1 MSDSVVIKAS
11 LEREGSSLP
20 EIRRFGVPSD
30 ASASFDYLFKKI
42 SEVFPGLVRG
52 NFNLYW
58 KDIDGD
64 LVSFSSDEELL
75 EALGFV
81 TGSVFRIYIKKYAPQ
96 THSPRYG
103 SGELHP
109 DIICDGCEGA
119 VYGVRYKCLVCPD
132 YDLCSQ
138 CEDQNTHPLH
148 DMWKMVSLKSARCG
162 AAGRM
167 PFMVPPQCHQW
178 MNNFMSQFQNPG
190 CGTNKEGAP
199 SGADDQNKSDTGK
212 KGATTPQEEYLKNVG
227 QSVAAFLA
235 PFGID
240 VDVDIEH
247 NGRRQG
253 VNPQAGQQFF
263 RNLMAQIFGKC
274 PGQPGNCAKEGAPS
288 GADKQNKTDTDK
300 RGETTPEEECLNNM
314 GQSVAAFL
322 ASFGS
327 DVDHSGHPQGVNSQA
342 GQQVFSNLMAQMFG
356 QCPVQPGNHAKEGA
370 EKDSDKQPSD
380 ETTERDTEKEGHSSG
395 EGWTLLSDTA
405 CSSPQASADTYPHTG
420 HPDPRIADALHQ
432 MLLMGFSD
440 DGGWL
445 SRLLEA
451 KNGDISQVLDAIK
464 PNKE

>member
-20 EIRRFGVPSD
+20 EIRRFGIPSD
-30 ASASFDYLFKKI
+30 VSASFDYLFKKI
-42 SEVFPGLVRG
+42 SEMFPGLVRG
-52 NFNLYW
+52 NFNLHW
-58 KDIDGD
+58 KDSDGD

-81 TGSVFRIYIKKYAPQ
+81 TDSVFRIYIKKYAPQ

-119 VYGVRYKCLVCPD
+119 MYGVRYKCLVCPD

-148 DMWKMVSLKSARCG
+148 DMWKMVSPKSARCG

-178 MNNFMSQFQNPG
+178 MNNFMSQFQNQHPG

-199 SGADDQNKSDTGK
+199 SGADDQNKSDTDK
-212 KGATTPQEEYLKNVG
+212 KGETTPQEEYLKNMG

-240 VDVDIEH
+240 VDIDIEH
-247 NGRRQG
+247 NGHRQGVEPQGTNSQG
-253 VNPQAGQQFF
+253 VNPQAGQQF
-263 RNLMAQIFGKC
+263 
-274 PGQPGNCAKEGAPS
+274 
-288 GADKQNKTDTDK
+288 
-300 RGETTPEEECLNNM
+300 
-314 GQSVAAFL
+314 
-322 ASFGS
+322 
-327 DVDHSGHPQGVNSQA
+327 
-342 GQQVFSNLMAQMFG
+342 FSNLMAQMFG
-356 QCPVQPGNHAKEGA
+356 QCPGQPGNHAKEGA
-370 EKDSDKQPSD
+370 EKDADKQPSD
-380 ETTERDTEKEGHSSG
+380 EMTKSDTEKEGHSSG

-420 HPDPRIADALHQ
+420 HPGYETASLDLLLYSQILVLP
-432 MLLMGFSD
+432 MLSI
-440 DGGWL
+440 
-445 SRLLEA
+445 RCC
-451 KNGDISQVLDAIK
+451 
-464 PNKE
+464 

>member
-263 RNLMAQIFGKC
+263 RNLMAQIFG
-274 PGQPGNCAKEGAPS
+274 
-288 GADKQNKTDTDK
+288 
-300 RGETTPEEECLNNM
+300 
-314 GQSVAAFL
+314 
-322 ASFGS
+322 S

>member
-11 LEREGSSLP
+11 LEREGSSQP

-58 KDIDGD
+58 KDSDGD

-81 TGSVFRIYIKKYAPQ
+81 TDSVFRIYIKKYAPQ
-96 THSPRYG
+96 THSSKSG

-109 DIICDGCEGA
+109 HVICDGCEGA

-138 CEDQNTHPLH
+138 CEAQNTHPQH
-148 DMWKMVSLKSARCG
+148 DMWKIVSPKSARCG
-162 AAGRM
+162 GRM
-167 PFMVPPQCHQW
+167 PFMVPPHCHQW
-178 MNNFMSQFQNPG
+178 MNNFMSQFRNQHPG

-199 SGADDQNKSDTGK
+199 SGADEQNKTDTDK
-212 KGATTPQEEYLKNVG
+212 KGETTPQEGETTPQEEYLRNMG

-253 VNPQAGQQFF
+253 VNPQGV
-263 RNLMAQIFGKC
+263 N
-274 PGQPGNCAKEGAPS
+274 
-288 GADKQNKTDTDK
+288 
-300 RGETTPEEECLNNM
+300 
-314 GQSVAAFL
+314 
-322 ASFGS
+322 
-327 DVDHSGHPQGVNSQA
+327 PQGVNPQA
-342 GQQVFSNLMAQMFG
+342 GQQIFSNLMAQMFG
-356 QCPVQPGNHAKEGA
+356 QCPGQPGNQAEKGA
-370 EKDSDKQPSD
+370 DKKDSDKAPSD
-380 ETTERDTEKEGHSSG
+380 ETTETDTQKKGHSSG
-395 EGWTLLSDTA
+395 DGWTLLSDTA
-405 CSSPQASADTYPHTG
+405 CSSPLTG
-420 HPDPRIADALHQ
+420 QPDPRFADALQQ

-445 SRLLEA
+445 TRLLEA